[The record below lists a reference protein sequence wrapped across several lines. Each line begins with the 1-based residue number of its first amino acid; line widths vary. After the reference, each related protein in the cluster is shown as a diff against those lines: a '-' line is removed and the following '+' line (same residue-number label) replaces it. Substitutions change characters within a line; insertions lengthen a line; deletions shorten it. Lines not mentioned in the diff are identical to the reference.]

1 MERGEWIGF
10 KCRKTGNERSRRLK
24 TSNQQQ
30 RQQQWNAGGGNGNGR
45 DVYSGNCFANGE
57 LRSDTSIGTDWGI
70 NSIVGEN
77 LLLSRGR
84 ILFSHSVL
92 SILLKKF
99 PLPFW
104 IPIDTCALKMV
115 GWGWSLL
122 VSIPTN
128 DLLSTAV
135 VTDL

>member
-10 KCRKTGNERSRRLK
+10 KCRKTGNKRSRRLK

-45 DVYSGNCFANGE
+45 DVYSGNCFANE
-57 LRSDTSIGTDWGI
+57 SFVRTRPLADWWI